1 MTTRSVVT
9 TFIIFIIGIM
19 LGRCSAPE
27 PHPPMPTDGRVDVA
41 RLTDQARQCIYS
53 NLPSVHSDRAF
64 SFIATDCQVNG
75 GLSHP

>member
-9 TFIIFIIGIM
+9 AFIIFVIGIM

-27 PHPPMPTDGRVDVA
+27 PHPPSIDGAVDVT

-53 NLPSVHSDRAF
+53 NLPSVHADRAF
-64 SFIATDCQVNG
+64 AFVAADCQVSG